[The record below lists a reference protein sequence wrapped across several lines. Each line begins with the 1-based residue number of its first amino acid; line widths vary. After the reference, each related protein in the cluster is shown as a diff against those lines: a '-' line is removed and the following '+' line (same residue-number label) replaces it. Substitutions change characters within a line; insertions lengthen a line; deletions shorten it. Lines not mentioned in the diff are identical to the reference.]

1 MGIRRSNNSKRTKF
15 NWKFRDKN
23 LMKNLVSNLHKA
35 IKIEL
40 ENVALTTQKENL
52 IKARAKPRHIEL
64 SFINAFY
71 EK

>member
-1 MGIRRSNNSKRTKF
+1 MQ
-15 NWKFRDKN
+15 
-23 LMKNLVSNLHKA
+23 NLVSNLHKA